1 MLVAAAVITTRFCTR
16 RQSQAATMAVAQDRV
31 TALAVVV
38 QQIFVVTSLWLR
50 TKQFLQVLQR

>member
-1 MLVAAAVITTRFCTR
+1 
-16 RQSQAATMAVAQDRV
+16 MAVAQDRV